1 MKPMR
6 FNVTAVVVSY
16 NREQLLGECLD
27 GLAVQTRPADRV
39 IVVDNASTDHTEQV
53 LEQRDDLV
61 RALRA
66 AAVPG

>member
-1 MKPMR
+1 MR

-39 IVVDNASTDHTEQV
+39 IVVDNASTDH
-53 LEQRDDLV
+53 
-61 RALRA
+61 ALQGARTSDRRRCDCPA
-66 AAVPG
+66 A

>member
-1 MKPMR
+1 MR

-39 IVVDNASTDHTEQV
+39 IVVDNASTDHALQV
-53 LEQRDDLV
+53 AHEHRI
-61 RALRA
+61 AS
-66 AAVPG
+66 

>member
-1 MKPMR
+1 MR

-39 IVVDNASTDHTEQV
+39 IVVDNASTDPRCRWRTNTW
-53 LEQRDDLV
+53 
-61 RALRA
+61 
-66 AAVPG
+66 